1 MAQAKI
7 GDTVKVHYTGKFGD
21 GMVFDTSIDDE
32 PLEFRIGK
40 SQVIPGFEEAVVGM
54 NPGETKTVNIP
65 VDKAYGPHRDDLVQV
80 VDRKELPAGL
90 KPEIG
95 QPLEGRQPDGE
106 IVAATVIDVTE
117 SHVTLD
123 ANHPLAGKS
132 LTFEIQL
139 IEIV

>member
-32 PLEFRIGK
+32 PLEFRIGE

-54 NPGETKTVNIP
+54 NPGESKTVNIP

-80 VDRKELPAGL
+80 VDRKQLPTSL

-106 IVAATVIDVTE
+106 IVVATVIDVTE
-117 SHVTLD
+117 SRVTLD

>member
-32 PLEFRIGK
+32 PLEFRIGE

-90 KPEIG
+90 KTEIG

-106 IVAATVIDVTE
+106 IVVATVTDVTE
-117 SHVTLD
+117 SRVTLD